1 MWRARAANKRAVSR
15 MKGILPTRAL
25 LMFDNLSQY
34 SVEFLTIAGVHL
46 LAVASPG
53 PDFAVVLKHSVS
65 FGRRAAILTSVGVGL
80 AIFVHVAYS
89 LLGIG
94 LLIQSTPGLFQILS
108 YAAAAYLFYIGLAA
122 LRSKPNHGPD
132 QNAAHLSKQ
141 TISDK
146 KAFWTGF
153 LTNGLNPKATLFF
166 LSVFAVAVSAQTPN
180 GIKLLYGIYMALAT
194 TLWFCTLSYCLS
206 SSRVR
211 GFLTSKG
218 YWFDRVMGVVLILLA
233 VKLALP
239 E

>member
-1 MWRARAANKRAVSR
+1 
-15 MKGILPTRAL
+15 
-25 LMFDNLSQY
+25 MFDNLSQY

-65 FGRRAAILTSVGVGL
+65 FGRRAAMLTSIGIGL
-80 AIFVHVAYS
+80 GILVHVAYS

-94 LLIQSTPGLFQILS
+94 LLIQTTPGLFQVLS
-108 YAAAAYLFYIGLAA
+108 YAAAAYLLYIGWGA
-122 LRSKPNHGPD
+122 LNSKAPVDHNPD
-132 QNAAHLSKQ
+132 NLHASNKM
-141 TISDK
+141 ISNK
-146 KAFWTGF
+146 KALWIGF

-180 GIKLLYGIYMALAT
+180 SIKMLYGIYLALAT
-194 TLWFCTLSYCLS
+194 GLWFCALSYWLS
-206 SSRVR
+206 SLKVR
-211 GFLTSKG
+211 TFLRSKG
-218 YWFDRVMGVVLILLA
+218 FWFDRVMGVILILLA